1 MMVVGLKGEGYVGKI
16 GGGCTVNEYSAHF
29 SLWCM
34 LSAPLL
40 LGHDVRK
47 DMPEIDEIVL
57 NRELIAINQDDL
69 GVQAYALPPMSNG
82 DIVLAKPLYG
92 GDIAFCLLNE
102 TDAAKQMILSW
113 DYCGWEMT
121 DTIHLR
127 DVTAHRD
134 LGNFLHGAH
143 FDVPAHS
150 AIVLR
155 AHRV

>member
-1 MMVVGLKGEGYVGKI
+1 MMVVGLKGEGYVGQI

-40 LGHDVRK
+40 LGHDVHK

-82 DIVLAKPLYG
+82 YIVLAKPPIGIWETSCTERILTYPH
-92 GDIAFCLLNE
+92 IALSYCVRTGFDE
-102 TDAAKQMILSW
+102 TIQKALTGIL
-113 DYCGWEMT
+113 
-121 DTIHLR
+121 
-127 DVTAHRD
+127 
-134 LGNFLHGAH
+134 
-143 FDVPAHS
+143 
-150 AIVLR
+150 
-155 AHRV
+155 